1 MVDGLRLF
9 LKSFDKKVIFFSAVF
24 ILCNYYYLYFV
35 DFYQGAAGGGWFFS
49 ILKLLGIFL
58 VAASLLKMSPRWG
71 EKELWFLMLFFISA
85 FALFF
90 LKGFWGGFDD
100 GMFLN
105 AFLCIVPFLM
115 FRLRQGRE
123 AVVFFFECC
132 LLILI
137 FQVFLEQFIYWS
149 GNSLWENRAFVGGL
163 GNPSSFGLLCNVLLC
178 YVLFERRAAFLSAFF
193 AFVLAYGVCRSNS
206 LLALISFILVLVFYF
221 LEYRSL
227 KRFAFVL
234 AVFSFSVYLGG
245 QAHLFYKLDSFV
257 DLAFEGVDG
266 LVDEEVGGLV
276 NEAVGGSVSISTR
289 VHIHY
294 EYLDNFLSR
303 PVEAVFYGFTKK
315 AYMAYDSQLLTYLSS
330 FGLLFSLL
338 FFLSFSLVLFRCL
351 PNGSGRFVF
360 VALFIFGLAFLTNRI
375 LDYYP
380 MPIFFALLMVLAS
393 DDCSYNRR
401 RLSSWRR
408 AFPCFFKKIERL
420 SS

>member
-1 MVDGLRLF
+1 MVDESRLF
-9 LKSFDKKVIFFSAVF
+9 LKPFDKGVIFFSAFLV
-24 ILCNYYYLYFV
+24 LCNYYYLYFV
-35 DFYQGAAGGGWFFS
+35 EFYQGAAGRGWFFS
-49 ILKLLGIFL
+49 ILKLLGVFL
-58 VAASLLKMSPRWG
+58 VAASLLRISPRWG
-71 EKELWFLMLFFISA
+71 ERKLWFLMLFFIGA

-90 LKGFWGGFDD
+90 LKGFLGRFDD
-100 GMFLN
+100 KMFLN
-105 AFLCIVPFLM
+105 AFLCIVPFLI
-115 FRLRQGRE
+115 FRLKQGRE
-123 AVVFFFECC
+123 SVLFFFECC

-137 FQVFLEQFIYWS
+137 FQVILDQLIFWS

-178 YVLFERRAAFLSAFF
+178 YVLFERRAAFSSAFF

-206 LLALISFILVLVFYF
+206 LVALISFVVVLVFCF
-221 LEYRSL
+221 LECRSL

-234 AVFSFSVYLGG
+234 AIFSFSVYLGG
-245 QAHLFYKLDSFV
+245 QAHLFYKIDSLV
-257 DLAFEGVDG
+257 NLAFEEMGG
-266 LVDEEVGGLV
+266 LVGEEVGGLV
-276 NEAVGGSVSISTR
+276 NEAARGSVSISTR

-294 EYLDNFLSR
+294 EYFDNLLSK

-338 FFLSFSLVLFRCL
+338 FFLSFSSVLFGCL
-351 PNGSGRFVF
+351 PNGSDSFVF
-360 VALFIFGLAFLTNRI
+360 VALFIFGLTFLTNRI

-380 MPIFFALLMVLAS
+380 MPILFALLIVLAS
-393 DDCSYNRR
+393 DDCSRGRR

-408 AFPCFFKKIERL
+408 SFPCFFKKTERL